1 MLTQAVL
8 AGARPVSQLAQQL
21 VGLEHPVKEML
32 VETLRRLAAAER
44 LRAAVAQELLAAM
57 QSQVASQARAA

>member
-1 MLTQAVL
+1 
-8 AGARPVSQLAQQL
+8 VSQLAQQL
-21 VGLEHPVKEML
+21 VGLEHPVKEMS

-57 QSQVASQARAA
+57 QSQVAWRVLVAQGQHRP